1 LPFGP
6 KASSQLTDRNKY
18 CDKLDIAHFCAE
30 IGMTQTDYTMK
41 AESQKNSA
49 SVHVPAGNLKS
60 EVALVRPFTQM
71 LWPTDNSEIQEV
83 PRNSLQ
89 KSSIDI
95 RTPPTSVPNVYRNN
109 VQKHRHSE
117 TNVVVSDSVHKL
129 ASGLTKLDWY
139 ENGGH
144 LPIRPARRFYSHK
157 VSLVNGSL
165 KMTGTGSPVEL
176 GRNGSAVDQ
185 TGPASPTLSEQS
197 TESAPI
203 LRYKDE
209 LTVVLPSDIGQ
220 TNSGNRLT
228 RSSCGW
234 GKSTQLDNSR
244 SSIKH
249 PGNWTEKTESQST
262 LPNDRS
268 AANSSILRDS
278 VDGPASSSSDL
289 NKLAF
294 GPVSPGVVDRFGPAL
309 SAFEGRQQNSML
321 LGSLSPR
328 PNNVV
333 DIRQRKTVG
342 LGVSES
348 SWRPP
353 DNQAEVAKR
362 ALLEFRRS
370 SLGVSSPPF
379 PPPVAPTAGPISS
392 RTRSGISERPMISTS
407 KVSSQISETARVT
420 VSNRPS
426 SVSSPNTFWVG
437 CGSFSGSGQAD
448 IQRPLSV
455 SVDPLAG
462 CSNTACVTSRS
473 IQHTKLNAAT
483 QTVDDCSSPNSL
495 TPTELARPS
504 EIGENSPP
512 STDWTDPS
520 EPEQDGLET
529 WPLSLQSVIITPS
542 LENADNKLEPLHIN
556 TIVSTRQ
563 TRGFNVSSTNSP
575 PLSTTKIESGHN
587 SVFNQPFLR
596 RFSLRT
602 TRPISLDSTRQSA
615 GNRFSLLRPTRASS
629 GTPVNTNNIR
639 PDSQRCRSVHFST
652 DVLVA
657 HTGVGQEP
665 LLLSSAPLKEPAAVD
680 EPQNKTNVPLR
691 SSKRVLYNSRAA
703 SEFGPAEPN
712 PHGSSIAPQSYQAA
726 KSYT

>member
-1 LPFGP
+1 
-6 KASSQLTDRNKY
+6 
-18 CDKLDIAHFCAE
+18 
-30 IGMTQTDYTMK
+30 MTQTDYTMK
-41 AESQKNSA
+41 TENQKNSA
-49 SVHVPAGNLKS
+49 SVHVPTGNLKS

-89 KSSIDI
+89 KGTHGSHFYDNLSYLEPSLIPMGLPTYIKMGKMWSLAKNTQSSIDI

-117 TNVVVSDSVHKL
+117 TNVAVSGSVHKL
-129 ASGLTKLDWY
+129 TSGKLTYWRTNEVGNKGVSKLDCY

-144 LPIRPARRFYSHK
+144 LPIRPARKLYSHK

-176 GRNGSAVDQ
+176 GRNGSTIDQ
-185 TGPASPTLSEQS
+185 TGSASPTLSEQS

-234 GKSTQLDNSR
+234 GKSTQLDTSR
-244 SSIKH
+244 SSITH
-249 PGNWTEKTESQST
+249 PGNWTEETESQFT

-268 AANSSILRDS
+268 AVNSSILRDS
-278 VDGPASSSSDL
+278 VDGPVSSSSDL

-309 SAFEGRQQNSML
+309 SGFEGRQQNSML

-342 LGVSES
+342 LGVSEN
-348 SWRPP
+348 SWRSP

-370 SLGVSSPPF
+370 SLGISSPSF
-379 PPPVAPTAGPISS
+379 PPPIALTAAPVSS
-392 RTRSGISERPMISTS
+392 RTRSGISERPVISTS
-407 KVSSQISETARVT
+407 KVSSQLSETALMT
-420 VSNRPS
+420 ASSRPS
-426 SVSSPNTFWVG
+426 SFSSPNTFWVG
-437 CGSFSGSGQAD
+437 CGSFSGPSQTD
-448 IQRPLSV
+448 LQRPLSV

-462 CSNTACVTSRS
+462 CSNTACATLRS

-483 QTVDDCSSPNSL
+483 QTVDDCCSPNSL

-504 EIGENSPP
+504 E
-512 STDWTDPS
+512 
-520 EPEQDGLET
+520 L
-529 WPLSLQSVIITPS
+529 
-542 LENADNKLEPLHIN
+542 
-556 TIVSTRQ
+556 VS
-563 TRGFNVSSTNSP
+563 
-575 PLSTTKIESGHN
+575 
-587 SVFNQPFLR
+587 
-596 RFSLRT
+596 
-602 TRPISLDSTRQSA
+602 
-615 GNRFSLLRPTRASS
+615 
-629 GTPVNTNNIR
+629 
-639 PDSQRCRSVHFST
+639 
-652 DVLVA
+652 
-657 HTGVGQEP
+657 
-665 LLLSSAPLKEPAAVD
+665 
-680 EPQNKTNVPLR
+680 
-691 SSKRVLYNSRAA
+691 
-703 SEFGPAEPN
+703 
-712 PHGSSIAPQSYQAA
+712 
-726 KSYT
+726 